1 MGIYVIKMLD
11 IGEGIVEVELVVW
24 YVEVGQMIK
33 EDQLFVDV
41 MIDKV
46 VVEILLLVMGKVIE
60 LGGWI
65 GEMMV
70 VGSELIWLEVEGD
83 GNLKVG
89 VLVWEIKV
97 EIVLVV
103 VVVLLKLVIDVL
115 VELFVQLVVFCVL
128 VKLCCEELVVQ
139 LCVVLVLGE
148 WLFVLL
154 VVCQCVWDMG
164 IELCYV
170 CGIGEV
176 GWILYVD
183 FDVYVCIGGG
193 LVYGV

>member
-1 MGIYVIKMLD
+1 
-11 IGEGIVEVELVVW
+11 
-24 YVEVGQMIK
+24 
-33 EDQLFVDV
+33 

-103 VVVLLKLVIDVL
+103 VVVLLKLVVDVL
-115 VELFVQLVVFCVL
+115 VELFV
-128 VKLCCEELVVQ
+128 
-139 LCVVLVLGE
+139 
-148 WLFVLL
+148 
-154 VVCQCVWDMG
+154 
-164 IELCYV
+164 
-170 CGIGEV
+170 
-176 GWILYVD
+176 
-183 FDVYVCIGGG
+183 
-193 LVYGV
+193 